1 MINRLGYA
9 QITEEPVD
17 VEQRAPVRVAYARDG
32 AVRVGP
38 HERDGAY
45 GWRRREGACG
55 TSVAAE
61 RRVQL
66 APAVRMCGEK
76 GVENRGRV
84 ELCAGREVEIVKE
97 RVKRKSARLVV
108 RVVVYVA
115 WHYEWNVSQ
124 RKRGQRFGQRVT

>member
-1 MINRLGYA
+1 MGQHSAHVRQAARESAEFFFILGTYAYVINRLGYA

-17 VEQRAPVRVAYARDG
+17 VEQGTPVQVAYARDG

-55 TSVAAE
+55 ASVAAE
-61 RRVQL
+61 RRIQL

-84 ELCAGREVEIVKE
+84 ELCAG
-97 RVKRKSARLVV
+97 
-108 RVVVYVA
+108 
-115 WHYEWNVSQ
+115 
-124 RKRGQRFGQRVT
+124 